1 MMKKIILLSFAGF
14 MMVTLTL
21 AQMGQKESP
30 VIAKGA
36 KLIRLSDQYSF
47 TEGPAVNKNG
57 DVYFT
62 DQPNNKIIKW
72 SATDN
77 SLSVFMDEA
86 GRSNGMYFDKQGN
99 LITCADLN
107 NQLWQIGMDK
117 KVKVLVKNYNGKLL
131 NGPNDVWIDK
141 KGGIYMTDPF
151 YIRDYWKRTPVTEQD
166 GQCVYYLS
174 PDKKKLTRAADN
186 FKTPN
191 GIVGTGDNKYL
202 YVSDI
207 ADRKIYRYDI
217 GSDGL
222 LTNRKIMCEKN
233 SDGMTI
239 DHLGNYYISN
249 EKGITVFNPKG
260 EQIEQIPI
268 DEKWTANVCF
278 GGKKLDKLF
287 ITALKSVYIIDMK
300 VHGVR

>member
-1 MMKKIILLSFAGF
+1 MKKIILLSIVFL
-14 MMVTLTL
+14 MTTTLTM
-21 AQMGQKESP
+21 AQEGQKESP

-36 KLIRLSDQYSF
+36 KLIRLSDKYSF

-77 SLSVFMDEA
+77 SLSVFMDDA

-107 NQLWQIGMDK
+107 NQLWQIGMNK

-174 PDKKKLTRAADN
+174 PDKKKLTRIADN

-191 GIVGTGDNKYL
+191 GIIGTGDNKYL

-217 GSDGL
+217 GSDGS
-222 LTNRKIMCEKN
+222 LTNRKLMCEKN

-239 DHLGNYYISN
+239 DNMGNFYISN
-249 EKGITVFNPKG
+249 EKGITVFNPQG

-268 DEKWTANVCF
+268 EEKWTANVCF

-287 ITALKSVYIIDMK
+287 ITASKSVYIIDMK